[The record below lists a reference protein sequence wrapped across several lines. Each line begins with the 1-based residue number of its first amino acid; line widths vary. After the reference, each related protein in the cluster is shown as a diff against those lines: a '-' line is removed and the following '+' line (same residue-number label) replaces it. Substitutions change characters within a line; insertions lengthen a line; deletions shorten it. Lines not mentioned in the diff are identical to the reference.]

1 MTVKTYHLRIF
12 FQGHEKARW
21 EDQLDLT
28 NEDRLGEVFVS
39 AADANNR
46 TMRVRDYAE
55 WRMDVHRITE
65 QRADLRGPRLAQ
77 VTKDDAGRT
86 VVTRP

>member
-1 MTVKTYHLRIF
+1 VTVRTYHLRIF
-12 FQGHEKARW
+12 FQGHQKAQW
-21 EDQLDLT
+21 EDQLDLD
-28 NEDRLGEVFVS
+28 NEARLGEVFVS
-39 AADANNR
+39 AADGANQ

-65 QRADLRGPRLAQ
+65 QRRDLRGARLAQ
-77 VTKDDAGRT
+77 VTKDNAGRT